1 MPTSCNKYV
10 IFTVL
15 PSARVYQLIVLMKTL
30 ILCVEDEAS
39 IRNMIRFSL
48 EREGYAIL
56 EAADAKQARA
66 QVAETIPDLMLIDWM
81 LPDVSGPE
89 LVKRFRNE
97 ELTRDVPIIMLTA
110 KTEEEDM
117 IYGLDAGADDYL
129 AKPVSLKNLSARIK
143 ALLRRTEGFT
153 DQRLLIAGRLQL
165 NQDAHQLRIDNA
177 PVHLGT
183 TEYRLLEFFMQHPGK
198 VYSRAQ
204 LLDFVWGQTTYI
216 EERTVDVHVLRLR
229 KTLKQHQAENVI
241 QTVRGA
247 GYLFHAGEA
256 P

>member
-1 MPTSCNKYV
+1 M
-10 IFTVL
+10 L
-15 PSARVYQLIVLMKTL
+15 PSAHSNHLRNCMKKQ

-48 EREGYAIL
+48 EREGYSVV
-56 EAADAKQARA
+56 EAADASQARIRVA
-66 QVAETIPDLMLIDWM
+66 QTVPDLMLIDWM
-81 LPDVSGPE
+81 LPDLSGPE
-89 LVKRFRNE
+89 LIKRFRRD
-97 ELTRDVPIIMLTA
+97 ELTCEIPIIMLTA

-143 ALLRRTEGFT
+143 ALLRRTEGFG
-153 DQRLLIAGRLQL
+153 DQRLLSSGRLQL
-165 NQDAHQLRIDNA
+165 NQDAHQLRIDNEA
-177 PVHLGT
+177 VHLGT

-216 EERTVDVHVLRLR
+216 EERTVDVHILRLR
-229 KTLKQHQAENVI
+229 KTLKQYNAENVI

-247 GYLFHAGEA
+247 GYLFSMESAA
-256 P
+256 

>member
-1 MPTSCNKYV
+1 
-10 IFTVL
+10 
-15 PSARVYQLIVLMKTL
+15 MKKQ
-30 ILCVEDEAS
+30 ILCVEDETG

-48 EREGYAIL
+48 EREGYTVL

-66 QVAETIPDLMLIDWM
+66 RVATALPDLMLIDWM
-81 LPDVSGPE
+81 LPDISGPE
-89 LVKRFRNE
+89 LIKRFRRD
-97 ELTRDVPIIMLTA
+97 ELTRDIPIIMLTA

-143 ALLRRTEGFT
+143 ALLRRTEGFG
-153 DQRLLIAGRLQL
+153 DQRLLVAGRLQL
-165 NQDAHQLRIDNA
+165 NQDAHQLRIDNI

-183 TEYRLLEFFMQHPGK
+183 TEYRLLEFFMQHSGK

-229 KTLKQHQAENVI
+229 KTLKQHNADNVI
-241 QTVRGA
+241 QTIRGA
-247 GYLFHAGEA
+247 GYMFSAGET

>member
-1 MPTSCNKYV
+1 
-10 IFTVL
+10 
-15 PSARVYQLIVLMKTL
+15 MKKQ
-30 ILCVEDEAS
+30 ILCVEDEAG

-48 EREGYAIL
+48 EREGYSVM
-56 EAADAKQARA
+56 EAADASHARA
-66 QVAETIPDLMLIDWM
+66 QVAESLPDLMLIDWM
-81 LPDVSGPE
+81 LPDLSGPE
-89 LVKRFRNE
+89 LVKRFRRD
-97 ELTRDVPIIMLTA
+97 ELTRDIPIIMLTA
-110 KTEEEDM
+110 KAEEEDM

-129 AKPVSLKNLSARIK
+129 AKPVSLKNLNARIK
-143 ALLRRTEGFT
+143 ALLRRTEGF
-153 DQRLLIAGRLQL
+153 DEQHSISAGRLHL
-165 NQDAHQLRIDNA
+165 NQDAHQLRIGNE

-229 KTLKQHQAENVI
+229 KTLKQYDAEQAI

-247 GYLFHAGEA
+247 GYLFSTENAA
-256 P
+256 

>member
-1 MPTSCNKYV
+1 
-10 IFTVL
+10 
-15 PSARVYQLIVLMKTL
+15 MKKQ
-30 ILCVEDEAS
+30 ILCVEDEAG

-48 EREGYAIL
+48 EREGYFVS
-56 EAADAKQARA
+56 EAANAGEARA
-66 QVAETIPDLMLIDWM
+66 RVAESLPDLMLIDWM
-81 LPDVSGPE
+81 LPDLSGPE
-89 LVKRFRNE
+89 LIKRFRRD
-97 ELTRDVPIIMLTA
+97 ELTREVPIIMLTA

-143 ALLRRTEGFT
+143 ALLRRSEGFSE
-153 DQRLLIAGRLQL
+153 QRIISAGRLQL
-165 NQDAHQLRIDNA
+165 NQDAHQLRIDNE

-198 VYSRAQ
+198 VYSRSQ

-229 KTLKQHQAENVI
+229 KTLKQHNAEQVI

-247 GYLFHAGEA
+247 GYLFNAET
-256 P
+256 

>member
-1 MPTSCNKYV
+1 
-10 IFTVL
+10 
-15 PSARVYQLIVLMKTL
+15 MKKQ
-30 ILCVEDEAS
+30 ILCVEDEAG

-48 EREGYAIL
+48 EREGYIVL
-56 EAADAKQARA
+56 EAANAGEARTR
-66 QVAETIPDLMLIDWM
+66 VAESLPDLMLVDWM
-81 LPDVSGPE
+81 LPDLSGPE
-89 LVKRFRNE
+89 LIKRFRRD
-97 ELTRDVPIIMLTA
+97 ELTREVPIIMLTA

-143 ALLRRTEGFT
+143 ALLRRSEGFS
-153 DQRLLIAGRLQL
+153 DQRIISTGRLQL
-165 NQDAHQLRIDNA
+165 NQDAHQLRIDNE

-198 VYSRAQ
+198 VYSRSQ
-204 LLDFVWGQTTYI
+204 LLDFVWGQSTYI

-229 KTLKQHQAENVI
+229 KTLKQHNAEQVI

-247 GYLFHAGEA
+247 GYLFNAET
-256 P
+256 

>member
-1 MPTSCNKYV
+1 
-10 IFTVL
+10 
-15 PSARVYQLIVLMKTL
+15 MKKQ
-30 ILCVEDEAS
+30 ILCVEDEAG

-48 EREGYAIL
+48 EREGYFVS
-56 EAADAKQARA
+56 EAANAGEARA
-66 QVAETIPDLMLIDWM
+66 RVAESLPDLMLVDWM
-81 LPDVSGPE
+81 LPDLSGPE
-89 LVKRFRNE
+89 LIKRFRRD
-97 ELTRDVPIIMLTA
+97 ELTREVPIIMLTA
-110 KTEEEDM
+110 KAEEEDM

-143 ALLRRTEGFT
+143 ALLRRSEGFSE
-153 DQRLLIAGRLQL
+153 QRIISAGRLQL
-165 NQDAHQLRIDNA
+165 NQDAHQLRIDNE

-198 VYSRAQ
+198 VYSRSQ

-229 KTLKQHQAENVI
+229 KTLKQHNAEQVI

-247 GYLFHAGEA
+247 GYLFNAET
-256 P
+256 